1 MKVKVCGLRDEKNI
15 RLLLE
20 TVLPDYLGFIF
31 YEPSPRYA
39 GEILDIH
46 FLQRIKGSFKKT
58 GVLVDAA
65 LSRAES
71 IAGKYELDALQLHGN
86 ESAEFCASLR
96 RTGLEIIKTF
106 HLSESFNFH
115 VLEDYAPAC
124 DYFLF
129 DTRGQ
134 HPGGN
139 GVRFNWGLLEK
150 YQMSVPFFLSGG
162 IDGQDAASIAQ
173 IRHPALGGVD
183 LNSRFEHTPG
193 LKDVSNIRRFTN
205 HLNEYLHANRNI

>member
-39 GEILDIH
+39 GEILDIS

-58 GVLVDAA
+58 GVLVDAS
-65 LSRAES
+65 LSTAES
-71 IAGKYELDALQLHGN
+71 IASKYELDALQLHGN

-96 RTGLEIIKTF
+96 RPGLEIIKTF

-115 VLEDYAPAC
+115 VLEDYAPVC

-139 GVRFNWGLLEK
+139 GVRFNWELLEE

-183 LNSRFEHTPG
+183 LNSRFEHNPG
-193 LKDVSNIRRFTN
+193 LKDVSKIKRFTN
-205 HLNEYLHANRNI
+205 HLNEYLYGERNL

>member
-39 GEILDIH
+39 GEVLDIS
-46 FLQRIKGSFKKT
+46 FLQHIKGSFKKT
-58 GVLVDAA
+58 GVLVDAS
-65 LSRAES
+65 LSTAEWIS
-71 IAGKYELDALQLHGN
+71 SEYELDALQLHGN
-86 ESAEFCASLR
+86 ESAIFCASLR
-96 RTGLEIIKTF
+96 RPGLEIIKTF

-115 VLEDYAPAC
+115 VLEDYAPVC

-129 DTRGQ
+129 DTRGK

-139 GVRFNWGLLEK
+139 GMQFNWELLEK

-162 IDGQDAASIAQ
+162 IDGQDAESIAQ

-183 LNSRFEHTPG
+183 LNSRFEHNPG
-193 LKDVSNIRRFTN
+193 LKDVSKIKRFTN
-205 HLNEYLHANRNI
+205 HLNEYLHADRNI